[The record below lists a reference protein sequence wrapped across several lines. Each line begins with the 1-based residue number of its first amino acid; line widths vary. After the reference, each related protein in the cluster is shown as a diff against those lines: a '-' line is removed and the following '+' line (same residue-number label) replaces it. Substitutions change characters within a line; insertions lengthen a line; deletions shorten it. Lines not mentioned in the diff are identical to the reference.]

1 MSVTGMAPSATRG
14 GSSRW
19 LLLSSLALNLFFIGI
34 TISFLIRTPPPSSW
48 DRNVFVRFERMAAT
62 LPPADAEVL
71 MSQIAA
77 DRPAIEAAQA
87 AYRDAQTTYRNALRA
102 EPFDAAALRNA
113 MVQSRAARQAY
124 DETIQNAIAA
134 TAAKMS
140 TDGRQGVADWPP
152 RRRSTSNQK

>member
-1 MSVTGMAPSATRG
+1 MTPSATRG
-14 GSSRW
+14 SSSRW
-19 LLLSSLALNLFFIGI
+19 LLLGSLALNLFFVGVA
-34 TISFLIRTPPPSSW
+34 ISFLVRTPPQPSW

-62 LPPADAEVL
+62 LPPADSRL
-71 MSQIAA
+71 FLDQIAA
-77 DRPAIEAAQA
+77 DRPAIEAAQT
-87 AYRDAQTTYRNALRA
+87 AYRDAQTNYRDALRA

-140 TDGRQGVADWPP
+140 TDGRRGVADWPP